1 MSNIRKKHT
10 SSFKAKVA
18 LAAIKGEE
26 TTAQLAARYEVHPS
40 MINSWRKQLEGGA
53 SSLFDSG
60 RKANKERESEET
72 VAELYRHI
80 GQLKVERDF
89 LAKRPGN

>member
-1 MSNIRKKHT
+1 MSNVRKKHT
-10 SSFKAKVA
+10 NNFKAKVA

-26 TTAQLAARYEVHPS
+26 TTAQLASRYEVHPT
-40 MINSWRKQLEGGA
+40 MINAWKRQLEDGA
-53 SSLFDSG
+53 SGVFDSG
-60 RKANKERESEET
+60 RKAKKEKESEET

-89 LAKRPGN
+89 LAKRPGI